1 MKNGVSG
8 HEAIIKRI
16 NRLIKHKGLRYNRL
30 MTELFEYKTS
40 AATVKAAGDYLL
52 RQIKESSGNI
62 LLLLS
67 GGSSLNAVR
76 EAFSRLDKG
85 TLKRIHIAQIDSL
98 IVPET
103 DEFSNWRQIKEA
115 LGDKLDQVASS
126 TRIFN
131 MGDDPEDMAIAYE
144 MELDSLLSMADYAI
158 GIYGVGMDGRVAGML
173 PSASPEDFTQF
184 LDGRLVVDYK
194 AADYQRVTTTESLIV
209 RLDEAVVF
217 ASGLQKVRM
226 VEKIDKNLPIHK
238 SPIQMFKDAK
248 RTTIFLG
255 EKN

>member
-1 MKNGVSG
+1 
-8 HEAIIKRI
+8 
-16 NRLIKHKGLRYNRL
+16 

-52 RQIKESSGNI
+52 KQINESDGNI

-67 GGSSLNAVR
+67 GGSSLNPVR
-76 EAFSRLDKG
+76 EALSRLDKN
-85 TLKRIHIAQIDSL
+85 TLKRVHIAQIDSL

-115 LGDKLDQVASS
+115 LGDKLNQVASA

-131 MGDDPEDMAIAYE
+131 MEDMAIAYE
-144 MELDSLLSMADYAI
+144 MELDSLLGMADYSI
-158 GIYGVGMDGRVAGML
+158 GIYGIGMDGRVAGML
-173 PSASPEDFTQF
+173 PADSPEDFTQF
-184 LDGRLVVDYK
+184 LDGRLVVNYQAPDYE
-194 AADYQRVTTTESLIV
+194 RVTTTESLIAK
-209 RLDEAVVF
+209 LDEAIVF
-217 ASGLQKVRM
+217 ASGIQKVRM

-238 SPIQMFKDAK
+238 SPIQMFKDTK